1 MRKWN
6 IRFQQELTLV
16 FVTDKKKSRV
26 INSQTFCCE
35 TLVLSITPTGPVQFC
50 DSKKQREKQHLH
62 LDENKLLISLAHRL
76 IYMNTIVSPSVVTTC
91 IINKETRDCQSVT
104 FFSPQI
110 FLKTLYVNI
119 QCVIHGIHLH
129 TICTCACTRRLG
141 SDNNN
146 KNLFQK
152 SGMQICLLH
161 IFMSIVFSHMVF
173 TYSFHLA
180 PSSHSP
186 LQ

>member
-104 FFSPQI
+104 FFPHRYSSKRCTWI
-110 FLKTLYVNI
+110 YSAWSMEYTCTLYAHVPAHAGWD
-119 QCVIHGIHLH
+119 QT
-129 TICTCACTRRLG
+129 TITRICFRNLG
-141 SDNNN
+141 CKYVSYIY
-146 KNLFQK
+146 L
-152 SGMQICLLH
+152 CLL
-161 IFMSIVFSHMVF
+161 
-173 TYSFHLA
+173 SFLIWSL
-180 PSSHSP
+180 PT
-186 LQ
+186 LFI